1 MLLCKIPR
9 ERRTFPLD
17 MHHHMPLNTHYGI
30 IYYMGGKLMVHFF
43 QLLSTTGL
51 VMLISKLL
59 IYEKFRLILDPLILL
74 AITSAIYFISLI
86 FSIQESSLG
95 FIYLVSLFVYF
106 HISNRKIFINIVS
119 LSASMII
126 AIFSDILSTTLISF
140 FVNSFSL
147 NAENF
152 RTNIYLYY
160 FSLLI
165 MIIISVS
172 MALLFRKIYVNRANL
187 MRLRRNSELTKVSG
201 FLTIGLFLF
210 LYWLTFS
217 VTNYTT
223 ISNSIFLVIVMV
235 IIGAILIAALY
246 FIKSR
251 TSAVELRSKEN
262 ELEQL
267 MMYTKEIETMHKE
280 IRKFKHDYINIL
292 SSLSGYIDANDLNGL
307 KTYFDSKIMTISH
320 NNENIE
326 KTLDRL
332 SFLEQLELK
341 GLFAMKVL
349 RAQEAGIAV
358 VIQIV
363 ENIRVSMDIVDLCRI
378 IGIFMDN
385 AIDASQEIEA
395 PKITISIVK
404 KVDRVLIIIA
414 NKVENMPPI
423 YKLRENG
430 YTTKGKHRGL
440 GLEIV
445 REILKKN
452 ESVTND
458 LKYENDEFT
467 QILEILSYT

>member
-1 MLLCKIPR
+1 
-9 ERRTFPLD
+9 
-17 MHHHMPLNTHYGI
+17 
-30 IYYMGGKLMVHFF
+30 MVHFF

>member
-1 MLLCKIPR
+1 
-9 ERRTFPLD
+9 
-17 MHHHMPLNTHYGI
+17 
-30 IYYMGGKLMVHFF
+30 MVHFF

-59 IYEKFRLILDPLILL
+59 IYEKFRLVLDPLILL

-86 FSIQESSLG
+86 FNIQESSLG
-95 FIYLVSLFVYF
+95 FIYLVGLFVYF

-119 LSASMII
+119 LSVSMII

-165 MIIISVS
+165 MIMISVS

-251 TSAVELRSKEN
+251 TSVIELKSKEN

-292 SSLSGYIDANDLNGL
+292 ASLSGYIEANDLDGL

-320 NNENIE
+320 NNDNIE

-358 VIQIV
+358 VIQII
-363 ENIRVSMDIVDLCRI
+363 ENIRASMDIVDLCRI

-385 AIDASQEIEA
+385 AIDASQGIEA
-395 PKITISIVK
+395 PKITITIVK
-404 KVDRVLIIIA
+404 KVDRVLIIIS
-414 NKVENMPPI
+414 NKVENMVPI

-445 REILKKN
+445 REILKKY

-458 LKYENDEFT
+458 LKYENSEFT